1 LRLAH
6 ATDLH
11 WLSPPPLRRLLGKRL
26 IGSANLYLNGRRHH
40 FNAEVQAAAVAQLLA
55 MNADAV
61 ILTGDLTAQALP
73 EEFEAAKVALQP
85 LLDRLPT
92 LVQCG
97 NHDVY
102 TRGAR
107 RDRRMEATF
116 GPWMHLRPDGLA
128 AWSQPGLTVVGLDPN
143 RPHLLAS
150 GVVPEAQLAA
160 LPAALAAAPA
170 DHALVLALHYPL
182 LDRHGAV
189 YDHWEHGLRN
199 ARALIDVLRA
209 SPRRPDA
216 ILHGHV
222 HHGYRAALDLGDV
235 VIPTFNPGSG
245 GYAWR
250 PAEDRAAAVN
260 VYTLNAGQPVQ
271 VERFRF
277 DGERF
282 APEAGGAYASGR

>member
-1 LRLAH
+1 MRLAH

-11 WLSPPPLRRLLGKRL
+11 WMCPPPLTSLAGKRL
-26 IGSANLYLNGRRHH
+26 IGTANLYLTGRRHH
-40 FNAEVQAAAVAQLLA
+40 FSAEVQAAAVAQLQDVG
-55 MNADAV
+55 ADAV

-73 EEFEAAKVALQP
+73 EEFTAARTALQP
-85 LLDRLPT
+85 LLDRVPT
-92 LVQCG
+92 MVQCG

-107 RDRRMEATF
+107 RERRLEASF
-116 GPWMHLRPDGLA
+116 GPWMHLRPDGIA
-128 AWSQPGLTVVGLDPN
+128 AWSQPGLTVIGLDPN

-160 LPAALAAAPA
+160 LPAALASAPA
-170 DHALVLALHYPL
+170 DHALILALHYPL

-189 YDHWEHGLRN
+189 YDHWEHGLNN
-199 ARALIDVLRA
+199 ARALIEVLRA

-222 HHGYRAALDLGDV
+222 HHGYRATLDLHDAQ
-235 VIPTFNPGSG
+235 IPTFNPGAG

-250 PAEDRAAAVN
+250 PHEDRAACLN
-260 VYTLNAGQPVQ
+260 VYTLAAGQPVQ
-271 VERFRF
+271 VERYRF

-282 APEAGGAYASGR
+282 APEPGGAYATGR